1 MPAMVTTRPVSVNML
16 LLLVMIVAMNST
28 HTQFVE
34 RTDHLDGLSQ
44 DNRPWSR
51 QIRGGRNTLFRWD
64 FFRSSKKGSS
74 LDHGDVEELVNQL
87 WDEKERDREE
97 KKTRGLGKRRVMAL
111 TRYGKISSWKP
122 SK

>member
-16 LLLVMIVAMNST
+16 LLLVMMVAMNST

-34 RTDHLDGLSQ
+34 PTDHLDGLSQ

-64 FFRSSKKGSS
+64 FFRSSKRGSS
-74 LDHGDVEELVNQL
+74 LDPGDVEELVNQL
-87 WDEKERDREE
+87 
-97 KKTRGLGKRRVMAL
+97 
-111 TRYGKISSWKP
+111 
-122 SK
+122 